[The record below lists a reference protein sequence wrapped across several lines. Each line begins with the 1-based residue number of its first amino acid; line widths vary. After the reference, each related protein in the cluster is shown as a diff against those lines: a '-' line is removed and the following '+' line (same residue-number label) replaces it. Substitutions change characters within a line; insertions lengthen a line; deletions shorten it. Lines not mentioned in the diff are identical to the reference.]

1 MDAAI
6 LVLYLAALVAVGLS
20 GGKAKDLG
28 GFSRAEP
35 GLFALIATL
44 SAGFIGG
51 GFSSGNAAACAA
63 GGIMPALIL
72 CGFTLGWLVL
82 GLLLPRMHFPK
93 GATTAGEVMG
103 YAYGE
108 GARVA
113 TGIFSFLLSAG
124 ILGAQIGVMGSL
136 FETFLGLPRLWGI
149 LLGTAAATVYSTFG
163 GLGAVIR
170 ADVVQFCIL
179 FIGMPVLTLLSLRA
193 GGGISSV
200 PTEAWELRLTPAV
213 FSAFLAMALGELL
226 SPPGLQRLLG
236 GDRRKASRAVLLSA
250 ALSAP
255 FFLITGLVGL
265 MAAKLLPS
273 AELPHAMESMILLVA
288 PAGIRGLILAALFS
302 AVLSTA
308 DSFQVSASVGLV
320 SDVLKSFCPGLTG
333 QHALR
338 AVRKANVLTGAAAA
352 AVAFFIPSVLDA
364 VTFAY
369 TFWSPVLLVPLA
381 AALLDI
387 SAPPR
392 AATGAMLGGAGSVF
406 LWRFLLSEPL
416 GISAVPVGFL
426 VSLAVFSLLRPHRF
440 S

>member
-6 LVLYLAALVAVGLS
+6 LLLYLAILVAVGLA
-20 GGKAKDLG
+20 GGKARDMDS
-28 GFSRAEP
+28 FSRAEP
-35 GLFALIATL
+35 GLFALVATL

-51 GFSSGNAAACAA
+51 GFSSGNAAACAS
-63 GGIMPALIL
+63 GGIQPALIL
-72 CGFTLGWLVL
+72 CGFTLGWLIL
-82 GLLLPRMHFPK
+82 GLLLPRMRFPE
-93 GATTAGEVMG
+93 GAATAGEVMG

-108 GARVA
+108 SARIA
-113 TGIFSFLLSAG
+113 TGVLSFLLSAG

-136 FETFLGLPRLWGI
+136 FETFLGLHRLWGI

-179 FIGMPVLTLLSLRA
+179 FVGMPVLTLLSLRA
-193 GGGISSV
+193 GGGISAV
-200 PTEAWELRLTPAV
+200 PATAWRVEVTPAAL
-213 FSAFLAMALGELL
+213 SAFFAMALGELL

-236 GDRRKASRAVLLSA
+236 GNRRKASRAVFISA

-255 FFLITGLVGL
+255 FFLITGLIGL
-265 MAAKLLPS
+265 MAAKLLPA
-273 AELPHAMESMILLVA
+273 AEQPHAMESMILRVA
-288 PAGIRGLILAALFS
+288 PAGVRGLILASLFS

-320 SDVLKSFCPGLTG
+320 SDVLKRITPSLTG
-333 QHALR
+333 RHALR
-338 AVRKANVLTGAAAA
+338 AVRTANLLTGAAAA
-352 AVAFFIPSVLDA
+352 AVAFLIPDVLGA

-381 AALLDI
+381 AALLGI
-387 SAPPR
+387 SASPR

-416 GISAVPVGFL
+416 GISAVPVGFA
-426 VSLAVFSLLRPHRF
+426 VSLAVFFLLRPLRF

>member
-6 LVLYLAALVAVGLS
+6 LLLYLAILVAVGLA
-20 GGKAKDLG
+20 GGKARDMDS
-28 GFSRAEP
+28 FSRAEP
-35 GLFALIATL
+35 GLFALVATL

-51 GFSSGNAAACAA
+51 GFSSGNAAACAS
-63 GGIMPALIL
+63 GGIQPALIL
-72 CGFTLGWLVL
+72 CGFTLGWLIL
-82 GLLLPRMHFPK
+82 GLVLPRMRFPE
-93 GATTAGEVMG
+93 GAATAGEVMG

-108 GARVA
+108 SARIA
-113 TGIFSFLLSAG
+113 TGVLSFLLSAG

-136 FETFLGLPRLWGI
+136 FETFLGLHRLWGI

-179 FIGMPVLTLLSLRA
+179 FVGMPVLTLLSLRA
-193 GGGISSV
+193 GGGVASV
-200 PTEAWELRLTPAV
+200 PATAWRVEVTPAAL
-213 FSAFLAMALGELL
+213 SAFFAMALGELL

-236 GDRRKASRAVLLSA
+236 GDRRKASRAVFISA

-255 FFLITGLVGL
+255 FFLITGLIGL
-265 MAAKLLPS
+265 MAAKLLPA
-273 AELPHAMESMILLVA
+273 AEQPHAMESMILRVA
-288 PAGIRGLILAALFS
+288 PAGVRGLILAALFS

-320 SDVLKSFCPGLTG
+320 SDVLKRITPSLTG
-333 QHALR
+333 RHALR
-338 AVRKANVLTGAAAA
+338 AVRTANLLTGAAAA
-352 AVAFFIPSVLDA
+352 AVAFLIPDVLGA

-381 AALLDI
+381 AALLGI
-387 SAPPR
+387 SASPR
-392 AATGAMLGGAGSVF
+392 AATGSMLGGAGAVF

-426 VSLAVFSLLRPHRF
+426 VSLAVFFLLRSHRF

>member
-1 MDAAI
+1 MDAVI
-6 LVLYLAALVAVGLS
+6 LILYLAALVAVGLS

-35 GLFALIATL
+35 GLFALVATL

-72 CGFTLGWLVL
+72 CGFTFGWLIL
-82 GLLLPRMHFPK
+82 GLMLPRMRFPE

-103 YAYGE
+103 EAYGE
-108 GARVA
+108 GTRIA

-179 FIGMPVLTLLSLRA
+179 FIGMPLLTLLSLRA

-200 PTEAWELRLTPAV
+200 PATAWELELSPAAL
-213 FSAFLAMALGELL
+213 SAFFAMALGELL

-265 MAAKLLPS
+265 MAVKLLPA
-273 AELPHAMESMILLVA
+273 AELPHAMESMILQVA
-288 PAGIRGLILAALFS
+288 PAGVRGLIIAALFS

-320 SDVLKSFCPGLTG
+320 SDVLKSFCPGLSG
-333 QHALR
+333 RQALR
-338 AVRKANVLTGAAAA
+338 AVRMANVLTGAAAA
-352 AVAFFIPSVLDA
+352 TVAFFIPDVLGA

-369 TFWSPVLLVPLA
+369 AFWSPVLLVPLA
-381 AALLDI
+381 AALLGI
-387 SAPPR
+387 SASPR
-392 AATGAMLGGAGSVF
+392 AAVGSMLAGAGSVF
-406 LWRFLLSEPL
+406 LWRFLLSEPF

-426 VSLAVFSLLRPHRF
+426 VSLTVFFLLRPHRF

>member
-6 LVLYLAALVAVGLS
+6 LLLYLAILVAVGLA
-20 GGKAKDLG
+20 GGKARDMDS
-28 GFSRAEP
+28 FSRAEP
-35 GLFALIATL
+35 GLFALVATL

-51 GFSSGNAAACAA
+51 GFSSGNAAACAS
-63 GGIMPALIL
+63 GGIQPALIL
-72 CGFTLGWLVL
+72 CGFTLGWLIL
-82 GLLLPRMHFPK
+82 GLVLPRMRFPE
-93 GATTAGEVMG
+93 GAATAGEVMG

-108 GARVA
+108 SARIA
-113 TGIFSFLLSAG
+113 TGVLSFLLSAG

-136 FETFLGLPRLWGI
+136 FETFLGLHRLWGI

-179 FIGMPVLTLLSLRA
+179 FVGMPVLTLLSLRA
-193 GGGISSV
+193 GGGISAV
-200 PTEAWELRLTPAV
+200 PATAWRVEVTPAAL
-213 FSAFLAMALGELL
+213 SAFFAMALGELL

-236 GDRRKASRAVLLSA
+236 GDRRKASRAVFISA

-255 FFLITGLVGL
+255 FFLITGLIGL
-265 MAAKLLPS
+265 MAAKLLPA
-273 AELPHAMESMILLVA
+273 AEQPHAMESMILRVA
-288 PAGIRGLILAALFS
+288 PAGVRGLILAALFS

-320 SDVLKSFCPGLTG
+320 SDVLKRITPSLTG
-333 QHALR
+333 RHALR
-338 AVRKANVLTGAAAA
+338 AVRTANLLTGAAAA
-352 AVAFFIPSVLDA
+352 AVAFLIPDVLGA

-381 AALLDI
+381 AALLGI
-387 SAPPR
+387 SASPR
-392 AATGAMLGGAGSVF
+392 AAIGSMLGGAGSVF

-426 VSLAVFSLLRPHRF
+426 VSLAVFSLLRSHRF